1 MYAVYKWHRSAEEI
15 SIRTNGANRKASLT
29 NGDFFT
35 NGSIGEGFL
44 TIGICLCILVSDMN
58 LADYLLTQRIL
69 ERYYKTFVSRKRVAS
84 FQDFVPD
91 DLEITLTVEGSC

>member
-44 TIGICLCILVSDMN
+44 TIGICLCILDMC
-58 LADYLLTQRIL
+58 DIFMLTFHVQENQEVI
-69 ERYYKTFVSRKRVAS
+69 ANMI
-84 FQDFVPD
+84 DND
-91 DLEITLTVEGSC
+91 HM

>member
-44 TIGICLCILVSDMN
+44 TIGICLCILDMCAFC
-58 LADYLLTQRIL
+58 LPGFQF
-69 ERYYKTFVSRKRVAS
+69 ERPGV
-84 FQDFVPD
+84 
-91 DLEITLTVEGSC
+91 